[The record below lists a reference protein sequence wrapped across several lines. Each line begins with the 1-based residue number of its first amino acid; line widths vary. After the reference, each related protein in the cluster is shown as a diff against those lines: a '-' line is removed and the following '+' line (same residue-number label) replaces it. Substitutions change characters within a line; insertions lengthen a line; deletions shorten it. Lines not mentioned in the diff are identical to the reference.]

1 MGTTPAEALRTLRT
15 AVEDGRLDD
24 FVERHGLRLLV
35 VFGSAERG
43 EPTARDLDIAVSA
56 RPGERFD
63 LLDLINALLDLTGS
77 DDVDLLDLDRAGP
90 VARQHALFG
99 EPLYESE
106 PGLYARE
113 QIRAS
118 MERLDTEW
126 FRRLSL
132 QLMAESA
139 GFVSARAGDGSSGL

>member
-1 MGTTPAEALRTLRT
+1 MIAVGNTPAEALRILRT
-15 AVEDGRLDD
+15 AAEDGRLDD
-24 FVERHGLRLLV
+24 LVERHRLRLFV

-56 RPGERFD
+56 REGERFD
-63 LLDLINALLDLTGS
+63 LVALVVELMTLTGTG
-77 DDVDLLDLDRAGP
+77 DIDVLDLDRAGP

-113 QIRAS
+113 QVRAS
-118 MERLDTEW
+118 TERMDTEW
-126 FRRLSL
+126 FRLWDL

-139 GFVSARAGDGSSGL
+139 W